1 MQTLLRVERLEVTY
15 EGGFRALDG
24 VSLEVFPGEVRVLLG
39 PNGAGKT
46 TLLDAITGRVRPSQG
61 AVWFRGQEITR
72 WPEHAIAGRGIAR
85 KFQTPGVLEGL
96 TVEENLR
103 LAVQRRKGLLA
114 SFRGALPSQE
124 RALLEEALALSG
136 LAAKRD
142 QRVSAL
148 SHGERQWLE
157 LAMVLATGAEL
168 VLLDEPT
175 AGMTRSET
183 EAVARLLRDLRGQ
196 RAFLVVEHDMAF
208 VEALEAPVTLL
219 HQGRVL
225 REGSLEEL
233 RADPEVR
240 AVYLGGGVHA

>member
-1 MQTLLRVERLEVTY
+1 
-15 EGGFRALDG
+15 
-24 VSLEVFPGEVRVLLG
+24 
-39 PNGAGKT
+39 
-46 TLLDAITGRVRPSQG
+46 
-61 AVWFRGQEITR
+61 
-72 WPEHAIAGRGIAR
+72 
-85 KFQTPGVLEGL
+85 
-96 TVEENLR
+96 
-103 LAVQRRKGLLA
+103 
-114 SFRGALPSQE
+114 
-124 RALLEEALALSG
+124 
-136 LAAKRD
+136 
-142 QRVSAL
+142 
-148 SHGERQWLE
+148 
-157 LAMVLATGAEL
+157 MVLATGAEL